1 MTESYRFF
9 RGFFPFF
16 LLLNRKLLIFADV
29 YFKPT
34 VMKNINLYLLLLLV
48 LAVPVLTSCEDDE
61 EGVLPVAMRI
71 TADEFAERVDGKGW
85 QYVESHEIRGNG
97 KFSRHDYWESMT
109 GGAPEQY
116 AFCGDTLTTY
126 MYVDAYPMNGYK
138 STKYTY
144 DETTNRLMAGGTEV
158 MRIISLTE
166 NELCCIRRQA
176 STADGKQIF
185 VYAVYRAMTPYELE
199 SLRAGHPYDIDMLD
213 QQHPAMPRQQRLTA
227 ADFAAMAV
235 GQTWECTEAHA
246 VELEGRYNIDD
257 FYTGGKRLK
266 PVDFHITA
274 DSITAI
280 TTDPVTAGTVRN
292 TTAYTYRPN
301 GFYIETAG
309 KAVMKIISLTAD
321 EMRTCCETV
330 DPESGNK
337 VKLYCVYRRMT
348 RGKTDTDTESD
359 STRTA
364 TRGETGM

>member
-1 MTESYRFF
+1 
-9 RGFFPFF
+9 
-16 LLLNRKLLIFADV
+16 
-29 YFKPT
+29 
-34 VMKNINLYLLLLLV
+34 
-48 LAVPVLTSCEDDE
+48 
-61 EGVLPVAMRI
+61 
-71 TADEFAERVDGKGW
+71 
-85 QYVESHEIRGNG
+85 
-97 KFSRHDYWESMT
+97 
-109 GGAPEQY
+109 
-116 AFCGDTLTTY
+116 
-126 MYVDAYPMNGYK
+126 
-138 STKYTY
+138 
-144 DETTNRLMAGGTEV
+144 

-166 NELCCIRRQA
+166 NELCFIRRQA

-213 QQHPAMPRQQRLTA
+213 QLHPAMPRQQRLTA

-257 FYTGGKRLK
+257 FYAGGTRLK

-280 TTDPVTAGTVRN
+280 TTDPATAGTVRK

-309 KAVMKIISLTAD
+309 TAVMKIISLTAD
-321 EMRTCCETV
+321 EMRICCETV

-348 RGKTDTDTESD
+348 PGKTDTDTESD

-364 TRGETGM
+364 TREETGM

>member
-1 MTESYRFF
+1 
-9 RGFFPFF
+9 
-16 LLLNRKLLIFADV
+16 
-29 YFKPT
+29 
-34 VMKNINLYLLLLLV
+34 MKNINLYLLLLLV

-126 MYVDAYPMNGYK
+126 MYVDAYTMNGYK

-166 NELCCIRRQA
+166 NELRCIRRQA

-199 SLRAGHPYDIDMLD
+199 SLKANHPYDIDMLD

-227 ADFAAMAV
+227 ADFASKAV
-235 GQTWECTEAHA
+235 GQTWECAEAHA
-246 VELEGRYNIDD
+246 VELEDRYNIDD
-257 FYTGGKRLK
+257 FYAGGTRLK
-266 PVDFHITA
+266 PVDFHLTA
-274 DSITAI
+274 DSLTTF
-280 TTDPVTAGTVRN
+280 TTDPATGVRVES
-292 TTAYTYRPN
+292 TTAYAYRPN
-301 GFYIETAG
+301 GFYIETDGTA
-309 KAVMKIISLTAD
+309 AIKIISLTAD
-321 EMRTCCETV
+321 EMRAYRETV
-330 DPESGNK
+330 DPDGGNK

-348 RGKTDTDTESD
+348 PGKPDTGMESD

-364 TRGETGM
+364 TRVGTNMQTNLKTP